1 MIDFFSKLFE
11 TSDYPP
17 RWTCGKW
24 TPAEGW
30 LHILSD
36 LSVWAA
42 YLAIPLV
49 LVYFLRHKKDL
60 PFRMI
65 FLLFGAFILLCGTT
79 HLMDAVVFWWPAYRL
94 SGLIKLCT
102 GIVSWGTVA
111 ALFSVLPEALR
122 MRSPEELE
130 REVAARK
137 AAEENLTRANA
148 ALEQR
153 VEERTL
159 ELTKAV
165 TDLQTSE
172 MRYRRLFEASHDGV
186 LLLDPDSQIIIDAN
200 PFMTQLLGYPCE
212 KLLGMKLFQIGLFK
226 DESANREMFTKLRAT
241 GQTRY
246 DDLPLVSSDGRTHEV
261 EVLANL
267 YNEAGRSVIQCS
279 VRDISFR
286 KNAEISANRL
296 AAIVNSSADSIISTD
311 LNGIITSWN
320 QGAAQIFGYTAEE
333 MIGTSITRLIPPD
346 RLDEEKRILAKIRR
360 GERAQHTETVR
371 QTKDGRLIDVSIT
384 ASPVIDASGKVI
396 GASKVARNITDRKLA
411 EAALRESNQRFRGT
425 FENAAVGIAHVAPD
439 GRWLRINTRIC
450 EITGYPREELL
461 RKTFQEITHPDD
473 LDADLSQLNRLLA
486 GEIESYT
493 MEKRYVR
500 KDGITMWVNLTV
512 SSSDTPE
519 GKTDYLIAVVEDIS
533 RRKQSEAEL
542 RASDERFRT
551 LFESAPM
558 AVCSCDQHAVIQHY
572 NRRAAELWGREPV
585 CGVERYCGSIKL
597 WLMDGSE
604 LPLSQSPIV
613 EVLRTGIPAFNVE
626 VFIQRP
632 DGGFLPVMVNFAPL
646 KDAQGVV
653 VGAITTF
660 FDTVELKRAEAGL
673 RASEQRVRLATEATG
688 VGIWEWN
695 VITNEVRWD
704 AQMFRIYG
712 LARTENGCVSYQTWA
727 DAVLPED
734 LIRQEAVLRELIL
747 SRGTGN
753 VEFRI
758 VRADNGERRTI
769 LSVET
774 VRTDLEGKVEWVV
787 GTNLDI
793 TESKLA
799 ADKLSEAKEAAEAA
813 NRSKDRFLAVLS
825 HELRTPL
832 TPVLMTVAA
841 LEHDPNLRPD
851 VRDDMS
857 MIRRNI
863 EMETKLID
871 DLLDVN
877 RIVSGKLALRPEPLE
892 LNAAVL
898 HVCAI
903 CRPQL
908 LGQEVELTLDLSE
921 DAGFITA
928 DPARFEQ
935 VVWNVLKNA
944 VKFTPRN
951 GRIHVTSKRLSKTR
965 VEVRV
970 TDNGAGIPADILPR
984 IFDAFEQGDAR
995 ITRQFGGLGL
1005 GLAISKALIEL
1016 HGGSIRAESPGAG
1029 QGATFVIEV
1038 PGTSL
1043 KGAETDK
1050 PAEPERIETPALR
1063 LLIVEDHP
1071 DTARALKTLL
1081 SHEGFVVALAGTV
1094 ASALALAKTET
1105 FDILVSDLGLP
1116 DASGCEL
1123 MTRMQ
1128 AVQPLPGIAM
1138 SGYGMEEDIRKS
1150 HDAGFSEHLVKPVKI
1165 PQLMAAI
1172 QRLLAAKGDGRKS

>member
-1 MIDFFSKLFE
+1 MIDFFSKLFDA
-11 TSDYPP
+11 SDYPP
-17 RWTCGKW
+17 RWTCGRW
-24 TPAEGW
+24 TASEGW

-60 PFRMI
+60 PFRKI

-79 HLMDAVVFWWPAYRL
+79 HLMDAIVFWWPAYRL
-94 SGLIKLCT
+94 SGLIKLAT
-102 GIVSWGTVA
+102 GIVSWATVA

-122 MRSPEELE
+122 LRSPEDLE
-130 REVAARK
+130 REIAARK
-137 AAEENLTRANA
+137 QAEENLTSANA

-153 VEERTL
+153 VEERTR

-172 MRYRRLFEASHDGV
+172 MRYRRLFEASQDGV

-226 DESANREMFTKLRAT
+226 DESANREMFTKLNAT

-261 EVLANL
+261 EVVANL

-279 VRDISFR
+279 IRDISIR

-296 AAIVNSSADSIISTD
+296 AAIINSSADSIISTD
-311 LNGIITSWN
+311 LNGIVTSWN

-346 RLDEEKRILAKIRR
+346 RLDEEKHILAKIRR
-360 GERAQHTETVR
+360 GEKAQHAETIR
-371 QTKDGRLIDVSIT
+371 QTKDGRLIHVSVT
-384 ASPVIDASGKVI
+384 ASPVKDSTGKVI
-396 GASKVARNITDRKLA
+396 GASKVARDITDRKLA

-450 EITGYPREELL
+450 EITGYAREELL
-461 RKTFQEITHPDD
+461 SKTFQEITHPDD

-486 GEIESYT
+486 GEIDSYT

-500 KDGITMWVNLTV
+500 KDGTTMWVNLTV
-512 SSSDTPE
+512 SASPTPE

-558 AVCSCDQHAVIQHY
+558 AVFSCDRDAVIQHY

-585 CGVERYCGSIKL
+585 RGVEKHCGSVKL
-597 WLMDGSE
+597 WLMDGTE
-604 LPLSQSPIV
+604 LPLWQSPIV
-613 EVLRTGIPAFNVE
+613 EVLRTGVPAFNVE
-626 VFIQRP
+626 VFIERP
-632 DGGFLPVMVNFAPL
+632 DGEFLPVMVNFAPL
-646 KDAQGVV
+646 KDAQGIVT
-653 VGAITTF
+653 GAITTF
-660 FDTVELKRAEAGL
+660 FDTIELKRAEEGL

-712 LARTENGCVSYQTWA
+712 VARTENGCVSYKPWA
-727 DAVLPED
+727 DALLPED
-734 LIRQEAVLRELIL
+734 RERHEAVLRELIRT
-747 SRGTGN
+747 RGTGN
-753 VEFRI
+753 LEFCI

-799 ADKLSEAKEAAEAA
+799 ANKLSEAKEAAEAA

-832 TPVLMTVAA
+832 TPVLMTVASW
-841 LEHDPNLRPD
+841 EHDPDLRTD
-851 VRDDMS
+851 VREDMS

-863 EMETKLID
+863 EIETQLID
-871 DLLDVN
+871 DLLDVS
-877 RIVSGKLALRPEPLE
+877 RIVNGKLELRTEPLE
-892 LNAAVL
+892 LNAALL
-898 HVCAI
+898 HVCSI

-908 LGQEVELTLDLSE
+908 LGQEVHLALDLSE
-921 DAGFITA
+921 EAGFINA

-935 VVWNVLKNA
+935 VIWNVLKNA

-951 GRIHVTSKRLSKTR
+951 GKIHVSSKRLSQTH
-965 VEVRV
+965 VEVRI
-970 TDNGAGIPADILPR
+970 TDSGEGIPADILPR

-1016 HGGSIRAESPGAG
+1016 HGGSIRAESPGRG
-1029 QGATFVIEV
+1029 KGATFIVEL
-1038 PGTSL
+1038 PGTQV
-1043 KGAETDK
+1043 KCAGIEK
-1050 PAEPERIETPALR
+1050 PAEPERVETPALR
-1063 LLIVEDHP
+1063 LLVVEDHP
-1071 DTARALKTLL
+1071 DTARALKILL
-1081 SHEGFVVALAGTV
+1081 SREGFSVTTVGTT
-1094 ASALALAKTET
+1094 ASALAIARTQP

-1116 DASGCEL
+1116 DSTGLEL

-1128 AVQPLPGIAM
+1128 DIQPLPGIAM
-1138 SGYGMEEDIRKS
+1138 SGYGMEEDVRKS
-1150 HDAGFSEHLVKPVKI
+1150 IAAGFSEHLVKPVKI
-1165 PQLMAAI
+1165 PQLVAAI
-1172 QRLLAAKGDGRKS
+1172 QRLVAARAGLLP